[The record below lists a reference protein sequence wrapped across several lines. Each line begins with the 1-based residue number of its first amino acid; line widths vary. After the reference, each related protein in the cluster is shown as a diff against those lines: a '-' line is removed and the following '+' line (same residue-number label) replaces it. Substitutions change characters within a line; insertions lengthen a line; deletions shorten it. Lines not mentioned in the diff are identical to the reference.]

1 MVIDKSNKV
10 VQEVTD
16 QKEVEEDHLDQ
27 PDTMTLTSNKFNQE
41 EKINQ
46 EAKTEA
52 VSEEAEEEPS
62 EKEVN
67 SEPTDK
73 TEIEETTV
81 NIEMTEDHNNKEEV
95 VPETI
100 WT

>member
-1 MVIDKSNKV
+1 MAIDKSNKV

-27 PDTMTLTSNKFNQE
+27 PDTMILKINKFNQE
-41 EKINQ
+41 ERINQ
-46 EAKTEA
+46 EVKTEVA
-52 VSEEAEEEPS
+52 SEETEEHS
-62 EKEVN
+62 EKEEN
-67 SEPTDK
+67 SELIDK

-81 NIEMTEDHNNKEEV
+81 NIVMTEDHNNKEEV
-95 VPETI
+95 GQETI